1 MDQTNSDRLPEIVE
15 YLRANPT
22 PPADGGQHIHIH
34 HHYPTPPAPPP
45 APEAAGPG
53 FAEKALPWVWL
64 ALGSTIILTI
74 CGLLLAVAMMAL
86 LMGLIG
92 LTLFAVALAFLI
104 KTVRESQI
112 NEGLA
117 QGAARD
123 RGKRTR

>member
-1 MDQTNSDRLPEIVE
+1 MDQPNSDRLPEIVE
-15 YLRANPT
+15 YFRANPT
-22 PPADGGQHIHIH
+22 PPAGGQHVHIH
-34 HHYPTPPAPPP
+34 HHYAPAPAPPP
-45 APEAAGPG
+45 APERDGPS

-74 CGLLLAVAMMAL
+74 CALLLAVAMMAL

-104 KTVRESQI
+104 KTAREAQI
-112 NEGLA
+112 NAGLA
-117 QGAARD
+117 EAAARD